1 MMSNNFIYQ
10 IVPQRSLDQ
19 SLSYTGMSQALD
31 ELLLIPGNIGMLF
44 DILLAEKV
52 DAILALSFVPL
63 GGPYMFNA
71 KLPALL
77 GEYSTGVPDE

>member
-1 MMSNNFIYQ
+1 
-10 IVPQRSLDQ
+10 
-19 SLSYTGMSQALD
+19 
-31 ELLLIPGNIGMLF
+31 MLF

-52 DAILALSFVPL
+52 DAILAFSFVPL